1 MQQAKSSS
9 SKTCCFNGPDGLFS
23 PHRLTGY
30 VSTLRFIAQT
40 CVMICALLAVNPASA
55 QETGAETPNEALVK
69 QVTEAVIKNLQENNG
84 QVLDKAI
91 DQGIQRYLDRQKA
104 AREAARAEQ
113 VRMAQEKAKK
123 VRHPSPDRDHI
134 RGNPKAIIS
143 LIEYSDFEC
152 PYCKRFHDTA
162 KKLLAAHGDELNWV
176 WRYYPLSFHNPG
188 TQSESEAAECAAELG
203 GNDAFWR
210 YTDAIIART
219 TSGGKG
225 FPIDQLTPLA
235 KELGL
240 DGQAFQQCL
249 DSGRTAGRVAEDL
262 KEGASIGITG
272 TPGNILLNNETGEVR
287 VLSGALPQAT
297 FDASIKELLTKPVAA
312 NAQSQ

>member
-1 MQQAKSSS
+1 MQQAKSG
-9 SKTCCFNGPDGLFS
+9 CFRTPCSQGGGSALF
-23 PHRLTGY
+23 PHRLAGY
-30 VSTLRFIAQT
+30 SPARGPLAQA
-40 CVMICALLAVNPASA
+40 CVLICALLGVTSA
-55 QETGAETPNEALVK
+55 AAQDAGTAPDDALVR

-104 AREAARAEQ
+104 AREAAIADQ
-113 VRMAQEKAKK
+113 ARMAQEKAKK
-123 VRHPSPDRDHI
+123 VRHPSADRDHI
-134 RGNPKAIIS
+134 RGNPKATIS

-162 KKLLAAHGDELNWV
+162 MQLLAAHGDELNWV
-176 WRYYPLSFHNPG
+176 WRYFPLSFHNPG

-203 GNDAFWR
+203 GEKAFWS

-225 FPIDQLTPLA
+225 FPTDQLTPLA

-240 DGQAFQQCL
+240 DSGQFQQCL
-249 DSGRTAGRVAEDL
+249 DSGRHAGRVAEDL
-262 KEGASIGITG
+262 KEGMSIGITG
-272 TPGNILLNNETGEVR
+272 TPGNILLNNQTGEVR

-297 FDASIKELLTKPVAA
+297 FNASIAELLAKPVAA
-312 NAQSQ
+312 NAHSQ

>member
-1 MQQAKSSS
+1 LS
-9 SKTCCFNGPDGLFS
+9 SKTCCSHAPDGSFFRQ
-23 PHRLTGY
+23 RLTGY
-30 VSTLRFIAQT
+30 LSAPRFITQT

-55 QETGAETPNEALVK
+55 RDPGAATPDEALVK
-69 QVTEAVIKNLQENNG
+69 QVTEAVIKALQEDG

-104 AREAARAEQ
+104 EREAARAEK
-113 VRMAQEKAKK
+113 VRLAQEKAKQ
-123 VRHPSPDRDHI
+123 VRHPSADRDHI

-162 KKLLAAHGDELNWV
+162 NKLLAAHGDELNWV
-176 WRYYPLSFHNPG
+176 WRHYPLNFHNPG

-203 GNDAFWR
+203 GEDAFWR
-210 YTDAIIART
+210 YTDAIIGRT

-225 FPIDQLTPLA
+225 FPSDQLTPLA
-235 KELGL
+235 TELGL
-240 DGQAFQQCL
+240 DSQRFQQCL
-249 DSGRTAGRVAEDL
+249 DSGRYADRVAEDL

-297 FDASIKELLTKPVAA
+297 FDASITELLAKPVAE
-312 NAQSQ
+312 NVRAQ

>member
-1 MQQAKSSS
+1 MQQAKSLS
-9 SKTCCFNGPDGLFS
+9 SKTCSSHGPDGLFS
-23 PHRLTGY
+23 PRRLTGY
-30 VSTLRFIAQT
+30 LLARRCIAQT
-40 CVMICALLAVNPASA
+40 SVMICALLAFTPASA
-55 QETGAETPNEALVK
+55 KDPEAAPDEALVK

-104 AREAARAEQ
+104 AREEARAEQ
-113 VRMAQEKAKK
+113 VRMEQEKAKK
-123 VRHPSPDRDHI
+123 VRHPSADRDHI
-134 RGNPKAIIS
+134 RGNPKAVIS

-152 PYCKRFHDTA
+152 PYCKQFHDTA

-188 TQSESEAAECAAELG
+188 TNSESEAAECAAELG
-203 GNDAFWR
+203 GEKAFWS
-210 YTDAIIART
+210 YTNAIIART

-225 FPIDQLTPLA
+225 FPSDQLAPLA

-240 DGQAFQQCL
+240 DSQRFQQCL
-249 DSGRTAGRVAEDL
+249 DSGRHADRVAEDL
-262 KEGASIGITG
+262 QEGTSIGITG

-287 VLSGALPQAT
+287 LLSGALPQST
-297 FDASIKELLTKPVAA
+297 FDASIAELLAKPVAA
-312 NAQSQ
+312 KSQSQ

>member
-1 MQQAKSSS
+1 MQQANSGSTQSSHS
-9 SKTCCFNGPDGLFS
+9 HGEGSALR
-23 PHRLTGY
+23 PHRLTGL
-30 VSTLRFIAQT
+30 VSARGAIAQA
-40 CVMICALLAVNPASA
+40 CIFVFALLAFTSASA
-55 QETGAETPNEALVK
+55 QEPRTAPDDALVR
-69 QVTEAVIKNLQENNG
+69 QVTEAVIRNLQENNG

-104 AREAARAEQ
+104 AREAAIAEQ
-113 VRMAQEKAKK
+113 ARMAQEKAKK
-123 VRHPSPDRDHI
+123 VRHPSVDRDHI
-134 RGNPKAIIS
+134 RGNPKAVIS

-152 PYCKRFHDTA
+152 PYCKHFHDTA

-203 GNDAFWR
+203 GEQAFWR

-225 FPIDQLTPLA
+225 FPADQLTPLA
-235 KELGL
+235 TELGL
-240 DGQAFQQCL
+240 DSQRFQECL
-249 DSGRTAGRVAEDL
+249 DSGRHAERVAEDL
-262 KEGASIGITG
+262 KEGAAIGING

-287 VLSGALPQAT
+287 VLSGALPQGA
-297 FDASIKELLTKPVAA
+297 FEASITELLAKPVAA
-312 NAQSQ
+312 NTRPQ

>member
-1 MQQAKSSS
+1 MQQAKSLSS
-9 SKTCCFNGPDGLFS
+9 ETCCSRGTAGSFF

-30 VSTLRFIAQT
+30 RPALRFIAQT

-55 QETGAETPNEALVK
+55 QDTGAAPPDEALVK
-69 QVTEAVIKNLQENNG
+69 QVTEAVIKTLQENNG
-84 QVLDKAI
+84 QVLDKVI
-91 DQGIQRYLDRQKA
+91 DQGIQRYLDRQEA
-104 AREAARAEQ
+104 EREAARAEK

-123 VRHPSPDRDHI
+123 VRHPSADRDHI
-134 RGNPKAIIS
+134 RGNPKAVIS

-152 PYCKRFHDTA
+152 PYCKRFDDTA

-176 WRYYPLSFHNPG
+176 WRHYPLSFHNPG

-203 GNDAFWR
+203 GEDAFWR

-225 FPIDQLTPLA
+225 FPSDQLTPLA
-235 KELGL
+235 TELGL
-240 DGQAFQQCL
+240 DGPAFQQCL
-249 DSGRTAGRVAEDL
+249 DSGRHADRVAEDL
-262 KEGASIGITG
+262 KEGAAIGITG

-287 VLSGALPQAT
+287 LLSGALPQAS
-297 FDASIKELLTKPVAA
+297 FEASITELLAKPVAA
-312 NAQSQ
+312 NTQSR

>member
-9 SKTCCFNGPDGLFS
+9 SNTCCSHWPVGLFS
-23 PHRLTGY
+23 QHRLTGY
-30 VSTLRFIAQT
+30 LLALRFVAQT
-40 CVMICALLAVNPASA
+40 FVMICALLAVNPASA
-55 QETGAETPNEALVK
+55 QDTGAASPDEALVK
-69 QVTEAVIKNLQENNG
+69 QVTEAVIKILQENNG

-104 AREAARAEQ
+104 AREAARAEK
-113 VRMAQEKAKK
+113 VRLAQEKAKK
-123 VRHPSPDRDHI
+123 VRHPSADRDHI
-134 RGNPKAIIS
+134 RGNPEAVIS

-203 GNDAFWR
+203 GNDAFWS

-225 FPIDQLTPLA
+225 FAADKLTPLA
-235 KELGL
+235 TELGL
-240 DGQAFQQCL
+240 DGPAFQQCL
-249 DSGRTAGRVAEDL
+249 DSGRHADRVAEDL
-262 KEGASIGITG
+262 KEGVSIGITG
-272 TPGNILLNNETGEVR
+272 TPGNILFNNETGEVR
-287 VLSGALPQAT
+287 LLSGALPEAA
-297 FDASIKELLTKPVAA
+297 FEASITELLTKPVAA
-312 NAQSQ
+312 NAHSQ